1 MVMTMGEGSIVVGG
15 DVGVMM
21 IVVVVV
27 VMVVV
32 VVVVSSSICSST
44 ICPACSIV
52 DNVMLLLFVDVGD
65 SCFSANCC

>member
-1 MVMTMGEGSIVVGG
+1 MVMAMGEGSIVVGG

-32 VVVVSSSICSST
+32 VVVSSSICSST
-44 ICPACSIV
+44 ICPACSID